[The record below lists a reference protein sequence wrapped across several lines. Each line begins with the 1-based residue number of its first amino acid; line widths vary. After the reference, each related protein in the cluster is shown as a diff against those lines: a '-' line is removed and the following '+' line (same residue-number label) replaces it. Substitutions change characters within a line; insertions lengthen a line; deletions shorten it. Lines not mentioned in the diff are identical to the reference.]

1 MEQTYTIK
9 LDSCESKPSII
20 MELKQVPQNRLQR
33 AMDFAIKAFRQ
44 VEVNAEETGEV
55 IFNYYKDFEWFS
67 PHLTMAKQLICCV
80 IFVMTNKSSQQRGR
94 MTAFFVYND
103 LDVLRLNP

>member
-9 LDSCESKPSII
+9 LDSCENRPSII

-44 VEVNAEETGEV
+44 IEVNAEATGEV

-67 PHLTMAKQLICCV
+67 PAFNYGEAIDMLCHICYD
-80 IFVMTNKSSQQRGR
+80 K
-94 MTAFFVYND
+94 
-103 LDVLRLNP
+103 